1 MFYLLKRFI
10 QMKILL
16 NNNDLN
22 EALNKASNLGFVPTM
37 GSLHKGHISLIKK
50 SQKQCHKTL
59 VSIFVNPSQ
68 FNNKKD
74 FNNYPRNNKKDL
86 NILKNLKVNFVYIP
100 NKNHIYKFKKSSKIK
115 LKESDKILCAKY
127 RKGHFEGVIDVM
139 DRLTNLI
146 RPKKIYMGEK
156 DFQQLYLVKKYIEKK
171 YKSKVISCKTIRNSN
186 NLALS
191 SRNLLL
197 KKKELVKAEKLI
209 QNLINFKKK
218 ISNKKDINK
227 LIIKKKI
234 QLKLLF
240 DANIE
245 YLELRNILSLKNS
258 NTIENSKIFIAFYLD
273 KVRLIDNI

>member
-86 NILKNLKVNFVYIP
+86 TILKNLKVNYVYIP
-100 NKNHIYKFKKSSKIK
+100 NKNHIYKFKETSKIK
-115 LKESDKILCAKY
+115 LRTSDKILCAKY

-146 RPKKIYMGEK
+146 RPNKIYMGEK

-197 KKKELVKAEKLI
+197 TKKELIKAEKLI

-218 ISNKKDINK
+218 ISNKTNINK

-234 QLKLLF
+234 ELKLLF
-240 DANIE
+240 DINIE
-245 YLELRNILSLKNS
+245 YLELRNIFSLKNS
-258 NTIENSKIFIAFYLD
+258 HKIENSKIFIAFNLN